1 MLCADC
7 CVWWVLSLTVIISLV
22 KRGDGF
28 FADFWFVTCPL
39 SVVVCLLFLFSFVGY
54 VFSVCFFLDIVFAI
68 VSTLIWVAILHED
81 PELYVNTQDPIVQ
94 S

>member
-7 CVWWVLSLTVIISLV
+7 CVWWVLSRTVIISLV

-28 FADFWFVTCPL
+28 FADFWI
-39 SVVVCLLFLFSFVGY
+39 SFVGY

-68 VSTLIWVAILHED
+68 LSTLIWVAILHGD
-81 PELYVNTQDPIVQ
+81 PEFYVKTQGPVVQ